1 MQIKELK
8 YQFFFVILIMGDDMT
23 VHINALKEDISKIVI
38 MPGDPMRAKFIAE
51 NFLTDYKLV
60 NNTRGMLGY
69 TGYYKNKRI
78 TVMAS
83 GMGNA
88 SMGIYSYEL
97 FNDFDVDYI
106 IRIGT
111 CGAYTTDLHLFDL
124 ILVDKSY
131 SNTSYGVN
139 LGYSSN
145 NISSSIKLNKVIEET
160 VNKNGINIVRGN
172 IHCTDTFYTKDY
184 SEYLN
189 YNCLGVEMESFALF
203 TNAYVLNKNAAC
215 ILTVS
220 DSLVT
225 NEKLT
230 SEEREKSTIKM
241 IDLALNSVLNL

>member
-1 MQIKELK
+1 
-8 YQFFFVILIMGDDMT
+8 MT

-38 MPGDPMRAKFIAE
+38 MPGDPKRAKFIAE
-51 NFLTDYKLV
+51 NFLTNYKLV
-60 NNTRGMLGY
+60 NSTRGMLGY
-69 TGYYKNKRI
+69 TGYYKDKRI

-83 GMGNA
+83 GMGNP

-97 FNDFDVDYI
+97 FKDYDVDYI

-111 CGAYTTDLHLFDL
+111 CGAYTTDLKLFDL
-124 ILVDKSY
+124 VLVENSY
-131 SNTSYGVN
+131 SNTAYGIN
-139 LGYSSN
+139 LGYNSN
-145 NISSSIKLNKVIEET
+145 NISSSMKLNKVIEET
-160 VNKNGINIVRGN
+160 ASKRGIDIVRGN
-172 IHCTDTFYTKDY
+172 IHCTDTFYNNGY

-189 YNCLGVEMESFALF
+189 YKCVGVEMESFALF
-203 TNAYVLNKNAAC
+203 TNAKVLNKEASC

-241 IDLALNSVLNL
+241 IDLVLNSILNL

>member
-1 MQIKELK
+1 
-8 YQFFFVILIMGDDMT
+8 MT

-38 MPGDPMRAKFIAE
+38 MPGDPKRAKFIAE

-69 TGYYKNKRI
+69 TGYYKDKKI

-83 GMGNA
+83 GMGNP

-97 FNDFDVDYI
+97 FNDYDVDYI

-111 CGAYTTDLHLFDL
+111 CGAYTTDLKLFDL
-124 ILVDKSY
+124 ILVDNSY
-131 SNTSYGVN
+131 SNTTYGVN
-139 LGYSSN
+139 LGYNSN
-145 NISSSIKLNKVIEET
+145 NISSSIKLNSIIEET
-160 VNKNGINIVRGN
+160 ANKCGINIVRGN
-172 IHCTDTFYTKDY
+172 IHCTDTFYNNGY
-184 SEYLN
+184 GEYLD
-189 YNCLGVEMESFALF
+189 YKCVGVEMESFALF
-203 TNAYVLNKNAAC
+203 TNAKILNKEASC

-225 NEKLT
+225 NEKLS

-241 IDLALNSVLNL
+241 IELVLNSALNL

>member
-1 MQIKELK
+1 MKC
-8 YQFFFVILIMGDDMT
+8 QFFFVILIMGDNMT

-51 NFLTDYKLV
+51 NFLTDYKLI

-69 TGYYKNKRI
+69 TGFYKNKRI

-83 GMGNA
+83 GMGNP

-97 FNDFDVDYI
+97 FNDYEVDYI

-111 CGAYTTDLHLFDL
+111 CGAYTTDLKLFDL
-124 ILVDKSY
+124 VLVDKSY
-131 SNTSYGVN
+131 SNTSYGIN
-139 LGYSSN
+139 LGYNEN
-145 NISSSIKLNKVIEET
+145 NISSSEKINKVIEET
-160 VNKNGINIVRGN
+160 INKHGINVVRGN

-189 YNCLGVEMESFALF
+189 YNCVGVEMESFALF
-203 TNAYVLNKNAAC
+203 TNAKVLNKDAAC

-225 NEKLT
+225 NEKLS